1 MDITKSEET
10 LQLILDEIRSAVE
23 RRDHTWQDRRQTAS
37 VILSL
42 AEAYAWIHSPDQG
55 HGSSKTVGVSG
66 PVGASRLG
74 REQGS

>member
-1 MDITKSEET
+1 MGANKAEET
-10 LQLILDEIRSAVE
+10 LELILDEIKSAVE

-55 HGSSKTVGVSG
+55 HGSTKSTGVSG
-66 PVGASRLG
+66 AANAPRIE
-74 REQGS
+74 RERGS